1 MRNCTRLKER
11 EGKTEVQRP
20 WSCGTS
26 TVTKWK
32 EEMKAFKK
40 KKERKGRVRNRS
52 EPEQW
57 SIVLAKRKEG

>member
-40 KKERKGRVRNRS
+40 KKK
-52 EPEQW
+52 
-57 SIVLAKRKEG
+57 KRKSQKQE

>member
-40 KKERKGRVRNRS
+40 KKKEKEES
-52 EPEQW
+52 ETGVNQNNGA
-57 SIVLAKRKEG
+57 LC